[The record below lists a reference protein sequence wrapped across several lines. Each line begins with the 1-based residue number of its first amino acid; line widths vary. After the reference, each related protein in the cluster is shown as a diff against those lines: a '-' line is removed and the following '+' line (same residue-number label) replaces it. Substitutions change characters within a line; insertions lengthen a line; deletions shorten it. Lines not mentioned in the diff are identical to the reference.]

1 MKCHQYSTLGHY
13 FNIMMPVKKSDFD
26 KKQVIESFSNEEC
39 DKNSKKFCNNI
50 GAKKCVIGVN
60 DRPLCEVG
68 EPHQYQQ
75 NMLNKM

>member
-26 KKQVIESFSNEEC
+26 KQVSESFSREC
-39 DKNSKKFCNNI
+39 DKESNNFCNNI

-60 DRPLCEVG
+60 DKPVCEVG
-68 EPHQYQQ
+68 KPHEYQK
-75 NMLNKM
+75 NILKM

>member
-26 KKQVIESFSNEEC
+26 KQPVIESFSRKC
-39 DKNSKKFCNNI
+39 DKGENNYCNNI

-60 DRPLCEVG
+60 DNAICEVG
-68 EPHQYQQ
+68 ETHQYQK
-75 NMLNKM
+75 NMIYKM